1 VYKPKDFIETEHGL
15 RFAVVAEGSETGMIR
30 CFLRYIFQ
38 DGRWRKVATE
48 TANGYLRAYFP
59 QYLFHSAELDADLHA
74 VDRLAIIRHYSPTAV
89 LQTLLQQA
97 DADPVLADLRQL
109 CGLLQ
114 AEGIPNDNLGITGS
128 LLIGLQNPDSDIDL
142 LCYDRCLFHQLRRT
156 VQNLIEQR
164 HCQPLSDADWRE
176 SYRRRACDEL
186 SLEEYIRHERRKFN
200 KAMINRRK
208 FDITLVSAD
217 ARVAEKRF
225 RKLGPVRIE
234 AVISDD
240 SHAFDYPA
248 EFALDHAEI
257 ACAVSFTATYSGQA
271 QTGERV
277 SIAGQLEQDQHGGK
291 RIVIGSDREAAG
303 EYIKVLW

>member
-1 VYKPKDFIETEHGL
+1 M
-15 RFAVVAEGSETGMIR
+15 VAEGSESGKIR

-38 DGRWRKVATE
+38 EGRWRKVATE
-48 TANGYLRAYFP
+48 TANSYLREYLP

-74 VDRLAIIRHYSPTAV
+74 VDRQAITRHYSPAAV

-114 AEGIPNDNLGITGS
+114 AEGIPCDSLGVTGS

-142 LCYDRCLFHQLRRT
+142 LCYDRRLFHELRGA
-156 VQNLIEQR
+156 VQNLIGR
-164 HCQPLSDADWRE
+164 RLCQPLSDTDWLE
-176 SYRRRACDEL
+176 SYRRRACADL

-208 FDITLVSAD
+208 FDITLVSPD
-217 ARVAEKRF
+217 VRVADKRF
-225 RKLGPVRIE
+225 RKLGPVQIE
-234 AVISDD
+234 AVIRDD

-248 EFALDHAEI
+248 EFALDHPEI
-257 ACAVSFTATYSGQA
+257 PCAVSFTATYNGQA

-277 SIAGQLEQDQHGGK
+277 SIAGQLEQDLHGGK
-291 RIVIGSDREAAG
+291 RIVIGSNREAVG